1 MGLKIDTAGTTEA
14 ANTVL
19 GSFMGMMN
27 RPLDRKITP
36 LLGKEDWIG
45 KLVLHYYEADKLIER
60 VVPFYENANIQE
72 SQSSRLA
79 TYSPLGR
86 AVNNFSYM
94 GANSREFKVRF
105 NITLPHLYQAETTDA
120 SKSTLTKKEK
130 KKLITNYK
138 DAKKGSPDRPA
149 LGRVEEDFGADRY
162 DKHYVDTLDEMSKKL
177 YKWAQRHT
185 PMYDMRGS
193 KKENIKERKPGY
205 ANRERQKVIN
215 KIASFVASI
224 RSSTLNNAENP
235 TYGTPIV
242 KLSYGILYDNV
253 PCVCDSYSVGYDPV
267 GGFDLRTMLPRVIT
281 ITMSLKEV
289 RNFAKAEAAQFTT
302 DREGI
307 RGWEIIVTDPE
318 GVFGVT
324 TDPGGGWV

>member
-1 MGLKIDTAGTTEA
+1 MARPQGTNTGVG
-14 ANTVL
+14 NTVL

-45 KLVLHYYEADKLIER
+45 KLVLHYYEADKLIIR
-60 VVPFYENANIQE
+60 TVPFYENANIQE

-130 KKLITNYK
+130 KELVKNYK
-138 DAKKGSPDRPA
+138 NAKKGSSSNGVTLYAPN
-149 LGRVEEDFGADRY
+149 DFGANRY
-162 DKHYVDTLDEMSKKL
+162 DEHYYETLDEMSKKL

-185 PMYDMRGS
+185 PMYDRRGS
-193 KKENIKERKPGY
+193 KKENIKEGKPGF

-215 KIASFVASI
+215 KIVSFVASI

-267 GGFDLRTMLPRVIT
+267 GGFDVRTMLPRIIT

-289 RNFAKAEAAQFTT
+289 RNFAKTT
-302 DREGI
+302 CRH
-307 RGWEIIVTDPE
+307 TS
-318 GVFGVT
+318 
-324 TDPGGGWV
+324 